1 AMPPSAL
8 EFGRRLFDN
17 RTPWAAIA
25 AVDGEPDPL
34 ALEGLLP
41 AYAIPNV
48 AVDHVPVSIPLPTGR
63 LRGNAHGYTCFFL
76 ESFIDEVAR
85 RHDQEPLAFRMAM
98 LGADVRLAECLQR
111 AARLGTWGGGAAG
124 TAQGLACHRMD
135 DVAGRAGGG
144 GRIALIATAAAGEG
158 GV

>member
-76 ESFIDEVAR
+76 ESFIDEVAQR
-85 RHDQEPLAFRMAM
+85 YEQEPLSFRMAM
-98 LGADVRLAECLQR
+98 LGDDLRLAQCLQHAARLAE
-111 AARLGTWGGGAAG
+111 WGGRAAG
-124 TAQGLACHRMD
+124 TSQGLACPR
-135 DVAGRAGGG
+135 VADAARERAT
-144 GRIALIATAAAGEG
+144 L
-158 GV
+158 